1 MTAMFRSLGVFNYR
15 VWFIGALMSNI
26 GTWMQRT
33 AQDWI
38 VLTEL
43 TEHDA
48 AAVGITMALQMGPQ
62 LFLMPVSG
70 LIADRVNVRRMLMV
84 TQSTMGALAVGLGL
98 IVVLGVAQ
106 LWHVYLFALLLGITA
121 AIDAPIRQT
130 FVAELVSKKYLT
142 NAVSLNSVSFHTA
155 RMIGP
160 AVAGGLTVLVGAGPV
175 FLINAL
181 TFIATLV
188 ALLMIRVR
196 DLGLQPRAS
205 RAKGQIRAG
214 FRYVLGR
221 PPIIVIM
228 IMVSLI
234 GTFGLNFSIYIS
246 TMATIEFHRGAGEFG
261 FLSSVMAI
269 GSVAGALMSARR
281 ERPRL
286 RVIFSS
292 AFFFAAACLIAAVMP
307 TLELF
312 AVALMLVGLTSLSF
326 MTTANAFVQTTV
338 KPAMRGRVMAL
349 YLAIFVGGT
358 PIGAPLA
365 GWVVNQ
371 FGPRWGLG
379 VAVAAGLLAASVCM
393 FWMVRYQNLRVRVH
407 KGRRPLR
414 VSYGHHTN
422 RALATQ
428 EIAIVEAEAQRS

>member
-1 MTAMFRSLGVFNYR
+1 MFRSLGVFNYR

-43 TEHDA
+43 TDHDA
-48 AAVGITMALQMGPQ
+48 AAVGITMALQLGPQ
-62 LFLMPVSG
+62 LFLMPFAG

-84 TQSTMGALAVGLGL
+84 TQAAMGALAVGLGL
-98 IVVLGVAQ
+98 IVVLGVAE

-130 FVAELVSKKYLT
+130 FVAELVSKKFLT

-181 TFIATLV
+181 TFAGTLV
-188 ALLMIRVR
+188 ALLLIRVNE
-196 DLGLQPRAS
+196 LGLQPRAA

-214 FRYVLGR
+214 FRYVRSR

-234 GTFGLNFSIYIS
+234 GTFGMNFSIFIS
-246 TMATIEFHRGAGEFG
+246 TMATIEFGKGAGEFG
-261 FLSSVMAI
+261 LLSSVMAI
-269 GSVAGALMSARR
+269 GSVTGALLSARR

-286 RVIFSS
+286 RIIVASAALFSL
-292 AFFFAAACLIAAVMP
+292 ACLVAAVMP
-307 TLELF
+307 TFELF
-312 AVALMLVGLTSLSF
+312 AVALVLVGLTSLSF

-379 VAVAAGLLAASVCM
+379 MAVVAGFLAAAVCL
-393 FWMVRYQNLRVRVH
+393 FWMVKYQNLRLRFH

-414 VSYGHHTN
+414 VSYGHETN
-422 RALATQ
+422 RELATQ
-428 EIAIVEAEAQRS
+428 EIAIIEAEAQR